1 MDILRDVG
9 MSKIRGENG
18 NIEEY
23 IETETVRESQNEEK
37 IETGV
42 AKKRK
47 EVGDKEFG

>member
-23 IETETVRESQNEEK
+23 IETETVRALKRKSKWRKDRNRSSKE
-37 IETGV
+37 
-42 AKKRK
+42 KKRSWR
-47 EVGDKEFG
+47 